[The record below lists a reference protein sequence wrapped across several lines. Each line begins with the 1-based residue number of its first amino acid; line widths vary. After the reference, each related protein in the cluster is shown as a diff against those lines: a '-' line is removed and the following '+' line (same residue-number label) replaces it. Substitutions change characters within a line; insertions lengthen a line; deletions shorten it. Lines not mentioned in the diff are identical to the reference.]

1 MLGAFGVDCPKVS
14 TFLASLLSSA
24 LNHIVKLVTT
34 DEKKTVVA
42 EFHPAN
48 YLAKRRK
55 ARLEVHHAGIDMLD
69 YIILTFVFVENKRRV
84 REESIAESSGRGFC

>member
-1 MLGAFGVDCPKVS
+1 MR
-14 TFLASLLSSA
+14 TFLASPLSSA

-34 DEKKTVVA
+34 DEKKTVIA

-55 ARLEVHHAGIDMLD
+55 ARLEVHPAGTDMLD

-84 REESIAESSGRGFC
+84 REESIAESSGCGVY